1 MSNFQSTLACSVV
14 LLLAAVS
21 AAMAQVSVAGAVYN
35 ETTSQPTAGVAL
47 TLVRFVGGMSPM
59 EEALSGPDG
68 SFAFEKSLPSSGAQ
82 PMLGMVWAEYDGVR
96 YSTVV
101 RRGTSTSNLRVEVY
115 SVDERDLPDP
125 DAHVVILEPGG
136 SEMVVNESF
145 IFDNIGNP
153 PRTFRNP
160 ERGTVRFLLP
170 LAAKGVVQVTTS
182 GPAGVP
188 VKGTA
193 EPTGEENTY
202 KVDYPIKPG
211 NNRVDVTYLVPH
223 SDGDSFRG
231 RLLYDGLTTKI
242 AAPTGVVVEGEG
254 LSSMGEEP
262 RTKALLYE
270 TPPRRE
276 YVVTVS
282 GQGRLSPAAP
292 AGGGSG
298 AGGGGG
304 TVRVSAAP
312 IAEELIWI
320 LALTG
325 CIFAVGFCYLLTSQA
340 RPQPSTGQVGS
351 GKAAAGSPRTGKRS
365 GARRKR

>member
-1 MSNFQSTLACSVV
+1 MSNSRWTLACTAV
-14 LLLAAVS
+14 LLLTLGS
-21 AAMAQVSVAGAVYN
+21 AAMAQVSVAGTVYN
-35 ETTSQPTAGVAL
+35 ETTGQPTAGVAL

-68 SFAFEKSLPSSGAQ
+68 SFAFEKPLPSSGAQ

-101 RRGTSTSNLRVEVY
+101 PREASTTSLRVKVY
-115 SVDERDLPDP
+115 SVDERNLPNP
-125 DAHVVILEPGG
+125 DIHVVFFEPGA

-145 IFDNIGNP
+145 MFSNTSQP
-153 PRTFRNP
+153 LRTFRNS

-170 LAAKGVVQVTTS
+170 PEAKGVVQVMTS
-182 GPAGVP
+182 GPANVP

-193 EPTGEENTY
+193 EATGEENTY
-202 KVDYPIKPG
+202 KVDYAIKPG
-211 NNRVDVTYLVPH
+211 DNRVDVTYLVPH

-231 RLLYDGLTTKI
+231 RLLYDGLATKI
-242 AAPTGVVVEGEG
+242 AAPVGVVVEGED
-254 LSSMGEEP
+254 LSSMGQEP
-262 RTKALLYE
+262 RTQASLYE

-292 AGGGSG
+292 AGGGG
-298 AGGGGG
+298 GGGGG

-312 IAEELIWI
+312 IEEELIWI

-325 CIFAVGFCYLLTSQA
+325 CIFVVGFYYLLTSQA

-351 GKAAAGSPRTGKRS
+351 GQAAAGSRRAGKRS